1 MTEME
6 VNDEEC
12 WQSVKDGAFPRG
24 VLFVCPWYVPY
35 MCEEEP
41 CIYWVLVRAEPM
53 LNNTAPRTPLLLLPL
68 TNDPQHTFVHKQK
81 RVNTFTLNC
90 SVQGNIQQSPTPM
103 PYITCVY
110 THTHTHTH
118 TSNAFRVMSSFSF
131 HFQTRYLPLE
141 RIDNHSDKTY
151 HSMKGKT
158 KAPCFN
164 DILMVLL
171 WSSAI
176 SMHYHIFTRPN
187 K

>member
-103 PYITCVY
+103 PCITCVY

-118 TSNAFRVMSSFSF
+118 KQCLQSDVFLFFSF
-131 HFQTRYLPLE
+131 PNSLSATWKNRQPL
-141 RIDNHSDKTY
+141 RQNLS
-151 HSMKGKT
+151 
-158 KAPCFN
+158 
-164 DILMVLL
+164 
-171 WSSAI
+171 
-176 SMHYHIFTRPN
+176 
-187 K
+187 